1 MIHPNTCFFS
11 VDDQS
16 FFHNEKKNAQFTV
29 TTHNPRGILEQ
40 ISCSLITAVFL
51 PQGGFGT

>member
-16 FFHNEKKNAQFTV
+16 FFHNEKKKRPITV